1 VIYLGENKDFYS
13 EAKSQMRLSER
24 IVAAIP
30 GYRGYKEK
38 ELRRESDKLLRNHL
52 YLKLNTAE
60 KGLKNVFQKLSDKR
74 YFDVL
79 TSMDRVVARMD
90 RLVEKINHANYGYSG
105 FFDIIKVKEE
115 NLDRMIDFDNSLVKE
130 VELLSADIDA
140 LESDMKNGETKDI
153 SKKIENLSDKIEDL
167 EDTFDKRDE
176 VIRGV
181 S

>member
-1 VIYLGENKDFYS
+1 
-13 EAKSQMRLSER
+13 
-24 IVAAIP
+24 
-30 GYRGYKEK
+30 
-38 ELRRESDKLLRNHL
+38 
-52 YLKLNTAE
+52 
-60 KGLKNVFQKLSDKR
+60 
-74 YFDVL
+74 
-79 TSMDRVVARMD
+79 MDRVVARMD

-130 VELLSADIDA
+130 VELLSADIA
-140 LESDMKNGETKDI
+140 SLESDMKNGETKDM
-153 SKKIENLSDKIEDL
+153 SKKIENISDKIEDL